1 MLVVNA
7 LVACRSVAQVDPKT
21 EKGQVNVGTVTIA
34 YESQGSHHAPAI
46 VLIAGTNMQLT
57 AWPDALCRQ
66 LVSRGY
72 RVIRFDN
79 RDVGLST
86 KFDQAGL
93 PDWAAIGKAVA
104 EQKTPPLP
112 YTLDDMAADAVGL
125 LDALGIKKAHIVG
138 VSMGGMIAQRVAYNH
153 PEHTLSLTSIM
164 AGGGKPT
171 FPLVAKPELTGQI
184 PAPGPASDTAA
195 YINREVQSL
204 KILAGTMYSVAES
217 QARERV
223 RQAVRR
229 SYYPDGIQ
237 RQGAAS
243 LAGFYAGRQ
252 EKLKTINVP
261 TLVIHGSEDPL
272 VVVEAG
278 RDIAASVPG
287 AVFQL
292 INGMGHDL
300 PEPLTERLTNLIVA
314 NARKGNSSRH
324 GTASFGKSRNQ

>member
-1 MLVVNA
+1 MSSRRQLMIGFVLLINA
-7 LVACRSVAQVDPKT
+7 LVASQCIAQMNPNV
-21 EKGQVNVGTVTIA
+21 EKGQVNVGNVTIA
-34 YESQGSHHAPAI
+34 YESQGSHKAPAI
-46 VLIAGTNMQLT
+46 LLIAGTNMQLT
-57 AWPDALCRQ
+57 SWPAGFCQQ

-86 KFDQAGL
+86 KFDQLGL
-93 PDWAAIGKAVA
+93 PDWAAIGKALA

-112 YTLDDMAADAVGL
+112 YTLDDMASDAVGL
-125 LDALGIKKAHIVG
+125 LDALGIKKAHVVG

-171 FPLVAKPELTGQI
+171 FPLVAKPELAGQI
-184 PAPGPASDTAA
+184 PPPGAASDTVA
-195 YINREVQSL
+195 YIKREVQSM
-204 KILAGTMYSVAES
+204 KILAGPVYPLTEL
-217 QARERV
+217 QAQRRV
-223 RQAVRR
+223 EQAVQRA
-229 SYYPDGIQ
+229 YHPEGLH

-252 EKLKTINVP
+252 EQLKTIKVS
-261 TLVIHGSEDPL
+261 TLVIHGSEDPI

-278 RDIAASVPG
+278 RDVAANVPG

-300 PEPLTERLTNLIVA
+300 PESLTNQLTSLIID
-314 NARKGNSSRH
+314 NARKGKR
-324 GTASFGKSRNQ
+324 